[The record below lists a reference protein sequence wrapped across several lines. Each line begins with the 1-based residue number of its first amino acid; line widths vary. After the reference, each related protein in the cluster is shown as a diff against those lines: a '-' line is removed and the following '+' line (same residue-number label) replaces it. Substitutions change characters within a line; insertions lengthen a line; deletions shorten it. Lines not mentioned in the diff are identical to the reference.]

1 MVTKMSLQENFETY
15 LKDNYRNRK
24 HVGNTED
31 ISDFPLDFFQF
42 LEERRRQLKKNE
54 QDETIWSQ
62 ELDYFI
68 ADEKK
73 RQNKRLIKL
82 VRNVK
87 YGISFFPFDLW
98 PMREP

>member
-1 MVTKMSLQENFETY
+1 MSLQENFETY

-24 HVGNTED
+24 KVGNTED
-31 ISDFPLDFFQF
+31 IPDFPLDFFQF
-42 LEERRRQLKKNE
+42 LEERKRQLKRNE
-54 QDETIWSQ
+54 RDENILSR

-68 ADEKK
+68 ADEKE
-73 RQNKRLIKL
+73 RENKRLIKL

-98 PMREP
+98 PTHEP

>member
-24 HVGNTED
+24 QVGNTED
-31 ISDFPLDFFQF
+31 ISDIPLDFFQF
-42 LEERRRQLKKNE
+42 LEERRRKLKKNE

-68 ADEKK
+68 ADEKERK
-73 RQNKRLIKL
+73 
-82 VRNVK
+82 
-87 YGISFFPFDLW
+87 
-98 PMREP
+98 